1 MEKANFGQIV
11 SFLFGIANDC
21 LVDTYDVGDYRKI
34 ILPMMV
40 IRRFDAV
47 LEPTKEKVLKMKEQ
61 LDAAGITDQDEA
73 LCSVAGEAFCN
84 SSPYTLSDLKSRT
97 NQQQLKSD
105 FILYLNGF
113 SQNVQDII
121 KRFEF
126 RNQIDKLSE
135 HDILGLLISKFTD
148 SSVNLSNRPIYD
160 AKGNLVQPALDNH
173 TMGTVFEEVIRKFN
187 EETNITD
194 AGRHFTPRDIVEL
207 ITDLAFVPVK
217 GKIQSTTYR
226 IYDGACGTGG
236 MLTVA
241 EGRMQEMAKEFGKN
255 VSIHL
260 YGQENSDET
269 YAIARSDMLVKGEG
283 VQANN
288 IFFGSTISNDGFSG
302 ETFDFMLSNPPFGTP
317 WKTDLKAWGDI
328 KKDEI
333 TDTRFRVNYKGE
345 DFSLIPDIGDP
356 QMLFLA
362 NNISKM
368 KKNTVLGSRIVE
380 VHNDK
385 VGVIIAKDMSRIG
398 RNYLEVGLYTEML
411 FPEHDIR
418 FIAVNSGV
426 DSANQQDN
434 DFTPFLNIINE
445 FYVKDSSKKVKA
457 VMKQKGES
465 GEYLTTNPPYG
476 YMKDPDNPKRHWI
489 VDDEA
494 AAVVRH
500 IFAWCMEGFGPSQ
513 IAKKLKEAKVDCPTV
528 HWMKMGRNAPAKTPD
543 NPYDWAPRT
552 ITGILEKMEYLGHM
566 VNFKTRKQSYR
577 SKKKLENPQDQWKI
591 FENTHEAIID
601 EETFARVQELR
612 KNKRRPARTGKT
624 NMFSGLV
631 RCADCGEKLYYCTS
645 NSFETRQ
652 DHFVCSTSRK
662 KGKEVCDTHFIRAVV
677 LEEGTLQHMR
687 LVIQCVADYED
698 AFRRALGAKRSE
710 EAKKDLSAKKRT
722 LQKSENRL
730 AELDRLFK
738 RIYEDMVNGK
748 LSETRFQMLADDYE
762 QEQADLRAKIEMLEN
777 EIQNQE
783 DQAENVDRFIR
794 QAKKYLYLE
803 KLTPTIL
810 NDMVN
815 AVYVHA
821 PDKSSGH
828 RVQDVTISYNYI
840 GILPANLLYDVMNGK
855 AA

>member
-1 MEKANFGQIV
+1 MTFRFRQNCYFREKEVTLKNLTAKDIQEFYLRELERVSASSVIHYHANIHKALKYAVKIDLIDVNPADKVERPKKDRYVG
-11 SFLFGIANDC
+11 SFYDADEVNALFEAAKGSKLELPILFGAFYGLRRSEAIGLKWDAIDFDQN
-21 LVDTYDVGDYRKI
+21 TI
-34 ILPMMV
+34 T
-40 IRRFDAV
+40 IRHTVTSCD
-47 LEPTKEKVLKMKEQ
+47 
-61 LDAAGITDQDEA
+61 LDG
-73 LCSVAGEAFCN
+73 
-84 SSPYTLSDLKSRT
+84 
-97 NQQQLKSD
+97 
-105 FILYLNGF
+105 
-113 SQNVQDII
+113 
-121 KRFEF
+121 
-126 RNQIDKLSE
+126 
-135 HDILGLLISKFTD
+135 
-148 SSVNLSNRPIYD
+148 
-160 AKGNLVQPALDNH
+160 
-173 TMGTVFEEVIRKFN
+173 
-187 EETNITD
+187 
-194 AGRHFTPRDIVEL
+194 
-207 ITDLAFVPVK
+207 
-217 GKIQSTTYR
+217 
-226 IYDGACGTGG
+226 
-236 MLTVA
+236 
-241 EGRMQEMAKEFGKN
+241 
-255 VSIHL
+255 
-260 YGQENSDET
+260 
-269 YAIARSDMLVKGEG
+269 
-283 VQANN
+283 
-288 IFFGSTISNDGFSG
+288 
-302 ETFDFMLSNPPFGTP
+302 
-317 WKTDLKAWGDI
+317 
-328 KKDEI
+328 
-333 TDTRFRVNYKGE
+333 
-345 DFSLIPDIGDP
+345 
-356 QMLFLA
+356 
-362 NNISKM
+362 
-368 KKNTVLGSRIVE
+368 
-380 VHNDK
+380 
-385 VGVIIAKDMSRIG
+385 
-398 RNYLEVGLYTEML
+398 
-411 FPEHDIR
+411 
-418 FIAVNSGV
+418 
-426 DSANQQDN
+426 
-434 DFTPFLNIINE
+434 
-445 FYVKDSSKKVKA
+445 KA

-476 YMKDPDNPKRHWI
+476 YMKDPENPKRHWI

-494 AAVVRH
+494 AAVVRQ

-552 ITGILEKMEYLGHM
+552 ITGILEKQEYLGHM

-577 SKKKLENPQDQWKI
+577 SKKKLENPPDQWKI

-631 RCADCGEKLYYCTS
+631 RCADCDEKLYYCTS

-687 LVIQCVADYED
+687 LVIQCIADYED

-710 EAKKDLSAKKRT
+710 EARKELTAKKRT

-748 LSETRFQMLADDYE
+748 LSEARFQMLADDYE
-762 QEQADLRAKIEMLEN
+762 QEQADLRVKIEMLEN

-783 DQAENVDRFIR
+783 NQAENVDRFIR

>member
-1 MEKANFGQIV
+1 MCDMIYTSNPVLADCPPIKEEQDMNRQSDKITAIYCRLSRDDELAGESNSIVNQKAILKKYAKEQGFRNIQFFVDDGYSGANF
-11 SFLFGIANDC
+11 
-21 LVDTYDVGDYRKI
+21 
-34 ILPMMV
+34 
-40 IRRFDAV
+40 
-47 LEPTKEKVLKMKEQ
+47 
-61 LDAAGITDQDEA
+61 
-73 LCSVAGEAFCN
+73 
-84 SSPYTLSDLKSRT
+84 
-97 NQQQLKSD
+97 
-105 FILYLNGF
+105 
-113 SQNVQDII
+113 
-121 KRFEF
+121 
-126 RNQIDKLSE
+126 
-135 HDILGLLISKFTD
+135 
-148 SSVNLSNRPIYD
+148 NRPDWKRMIE
-160 AKGNLVQPALDNH
+160 LV
-173 TMGTVFEEVIRKFN
+173 E
-187 EETNITD
+187 
-194 AGRHFTPRDIVEL
+194 
-207 ITDLAFVPVK
+207 
-217 GKIQSTTYR
+217 
-226 IYDGACGTGG
+226 
-236 MLTVA
+236 
-241 EGRMQEMAKEFGKN
+241 
-255 VSIHL
+255 
-260 YGQENSDET
+260 
-269 YAIARSDMLVKGEG
+269 
-283 VQANN
+283 
-288 IFFGSTISNDGFSG
+288 
-302 ETFDFMLSNPPFGTP
+302 
-317 WKTDLKAWGDI
+317 
-328 KKDEI
+328 
-333 TDTRFRVNYKGE
+333 
-345 DFSLIPDIGDP
+345 
-356 QMLFLA
+356 
-362 NNISKM
+362 
-368 KKNTVLGSRIVE
+368 
-380 VHNDK
+380 NDK

-494 AAVVRH
+494 AAVVRQ

-513 IAKKLKEAKVDCPTV
+513 ISKKLKEAKVDCPAV

-543 NPYDWAPRT
+543 NPYDWAPHT
-552 ITGILEKMEYLGHM
+552 ITGILEKQEYLGHM

-577 SKKKLENPQDQWKI
+577 SKKKLENPPDQWKI

-631 RCADCGEKLYYCTS
+631 HCADCGEKLYYCTS

-748 LSETRFQMLADDYE
+748 LSEARFQMLSDDYE
-762 QEQADLRAKIEMLEN
+762 KEQVDLRIKIEMLEN

>member
-1 MEKANFGQIV
+1 MRVCNPVLADCPPIKEERDMNRQSNKITAIYCRLSRDDELTGESNSIVNQKAILKKYAKEQGFRNIQFFVDDGYSGANF
-11 SFLFGIANDC
+11 
-21 LVDTYDVGDYRKI
+21 
-34 ILPMMV
+34 
-40 IRRFDAV
+40 
-47 LEPTKEKVLKMKEQ
+47 
-61 LDAAGITDQDEA
+61 
-73 LCSVAGEAFCN
+73 
-84 SSPYTLSDLKSRT
+84 
-97 NQQQLKSD
+97 
-105 FILYLNGF
+105 
-113 SQNVQDII
+113 
-121 KRFEF
+121 
-126 RNQIDKLSE
+126 
-135 HDILGLLISKFTD
+135 
-148 SSVNLSNRPIYD
+148 NRPNWNCMI
-160 AKGNLVQPALDNH
+160 
-173 TMGTVFEEVIRKFN
+173 E
-187 EETNITD
+187 
-194 AGRHFTPRDIVEL
+194 
-207 ITDLAFVPVK
+207 
-217 GKIQSTTYR
+217 
-226 IYDGACGTGG
+226 
-236 MLTVA
+236 
-241 EGRMQEMAKEFGKN
+241 
-255 VSIHL
+255 
-260 YGQENSDET
+260 
-269 YAIARSDMLVKGEG
+269 LVKD
-283 VQANN
+283 NK
-288 IFFGSTISNDGFSG
+288 I
-302 ETFDFMLSNPPFGTP
+302 
-317 WKTDLKAWGDI
+317 
-328 KKDEI
+328 
-333 TDTRFRVNYKGE
+333 
-345 DFSLIPDIGDP
+345 
-356 QMLFLA
+356 
-362 NNISKM
+362 
-368 KKNTVLGSRIVE
+368 
-380 VHNDK
+380 
-385 VGVIIAKDMSRIG
+385 GVIIAKDMSRIG

-411 FPEHDIR
+411 FPEHEVR

-494 AAVVRH
+494 AAVVRQ
-500 IFAWCMEGFGPSQ
+500 IFVWCMEGFGPSQ

-552 ITGILEKMEYLGHM
+552 ITGILEKQEYLGHM
-566 VNFKTRKQSYR
+566 VNFKTRKQSYK
-577 SKKKLENPQDQWKI
+577 SKKKIENPPDQWKI

-687 LVIQCVADYED
+687 LVIQCVAVYED

-710 EAKKDLSAKKRT
+710 EAKKDLSDKKRT

-748 LSETRFQMLADDYE
+748 LSEARFQMLSDDYE

-815 AVYVHA
+815 AIYVHA

-840 GILPANLLYDVMNGK
+840 GIIPANLLYDVMNGK
-855 AA
+855 AYALHRLRPDGLSHPRPQVDQPHRADRRRSADDHPRYRERPCRLCGARCHLCPPDHREQEGKEGRVRIRHSTSIKKETAFRYS